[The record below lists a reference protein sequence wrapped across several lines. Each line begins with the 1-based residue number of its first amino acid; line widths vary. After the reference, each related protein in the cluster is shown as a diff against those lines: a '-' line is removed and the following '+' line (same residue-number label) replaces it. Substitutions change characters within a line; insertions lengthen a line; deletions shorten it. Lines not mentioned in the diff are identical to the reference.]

1 VTKKKRAKDVFTTE
15 QLSKLN
21 DFNVKLDQFSH
32 LCDKAC
38 NIFKIKYDIAMK
50 DVADDA
56 EKTLEMCNDV
66 KDMITSEEFSEC
78 YYQEALFITRRNVS
92 NYVLDHVA
100 SSLGILNNTDM
111 PFQQLVVA
119 FKKEAKKMNKVLN
132 KASKMKCY
140 SDAEKAEIKKLNVKL
155 AELASYIRMN
165 NLNDSYT
172 NRVKRA
178 IKEYVAQCKIVSN
191 IMEQHADKKKLKTNN
206 KQNSV
211 VQEMG
216 SGCSASKVD
225 NKIQECGDSTSGTI
239 PPIPTE
245 VSETDAPELNDNS
258 TSVTADTTTGTD
270 VASGTSASDA
280 LTSADNVG
288 MSGTSNATASESS
301 EPVGSTSADTN
312 TSAPVNEEAELQ
324 RQFEEFMSSY

>member
-1 VTKKKRAKDVFTTE
+1 
-15 QLSKLN
+15 
-21 DFNVKLDQFSH
+21 
-32 LCDKAC
+32 
-38 NIFKIKYDIAMK
+38 
-50 DVADDA
+50 
-56 EKTLEMCNDV
+56 
-66 KDMITSEEFSEC
+66 
-78 YYQEALFITRRNVS
+78 
-92 NYVLDHVA
+92 
-100 SSLGILNNTDM
+100 
-111 PFQQLVVA
+111 
-119 FKKEAKKMNKVLN
+119 
-132 KASKMKCY
+132 
-140 SDAEKAEIKKLNVKL
+140 
-155 AELASYIRMN
+155 
-165 NLNDSYT
+165 
-172 NRVKRA
+172 
-178 IKEYVAQCKIVSN
+178 
-191 IMEQHADKKKLKTNN
+191 MEQHADKKKLKNN

-280 LTSADNVG
+280 LASADNVG

-301 EPVGSTSADTN
+301 EPVGSTSVDTN